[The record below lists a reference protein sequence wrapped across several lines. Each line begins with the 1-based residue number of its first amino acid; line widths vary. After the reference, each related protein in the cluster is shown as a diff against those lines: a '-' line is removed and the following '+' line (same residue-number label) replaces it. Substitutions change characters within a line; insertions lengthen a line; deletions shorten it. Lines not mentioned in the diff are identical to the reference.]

1 MTNALDRGRAK
12 LSVSEHTRPSGRN
25 YTKLLSLIERYEALP
40 DIRHAVNPN
49 YSDHIAS
56 TKKPGV
62 ATGLLGPFRTSF
74 LFRR

>member
-1 MTNALDRGRAK
+1 MTNALDRGCAK
-12 LSVSEHTRPSGRN
+12 LSESESTRPSGRS
-25 YTKLLSLIERYEALP
+25 YTKLLSLIERHEALP

-49 YSDHIAS
+49 YSDHVAN

-62 ATGLLGPFRTSF
+62 ATGLLGFFRTSF